1 MEVIGMVIEICTLK
15 ERRWCMCRWP
25 LPFRWKGKAL
35 QKKRGTD
42 RMIKFENS
50 FITSDSSRE
59 LSRPVKGV
67 PFRRVN
73 HAELE
78 FPPWAR
84 L

>member
-1 MEVIGMVIEICTLK
+1 
-15 ERRWCMCRWP
+15 MCRWP

-78 FPPWAR
+78 FPPWAKFCWPQRAAR
-84 L
+84 LLLGPKRVF